1 LNLKTSLPWVW
12 KTLKRPAFW
21 IIFVLLSLITVIH
34 YQELESSVF
43 LIDFFTDLGL
53 TRHALDRI
61 LYLAPITL
69 AGYAFGWQG
78 GIAVSLIALAAMI
91 PRILLV
97 SVAPI
102 DALVESIAVFIIGN
116 VLAMTFYFLR
126 KEKEYRHELEEAQ
139 DKMHFYL
146 GEVNKAQEEE
156 RKRISHELHDDTIQS
171 LVALARNLELLSSQK
186 TSVPDDTRR
195 RLEELR
201 QQTNNIMVGV
211 RRLSQDLRP
220 AALDR
225 LGLLPALEWL
235 VNDISRVAG
244 VKINVKTTGD
254 IPVLEKEKELVV
266 FRIVQEA
273 LRNVWHHSG
282 ASAADVVIISEDDK
296 IIIGVSDNGQGF
308 VMPRAITDFPS
319 LGKLGIVGMYER
331 AQLIGGILVVQSEP
345 GRGTRVSFKVA
356 AP

>member
-1 LNLKTSLPWVW
+1 MNLKPLTSRIW
-12 KTLKRPAFW
+12 KTVKRPAFW
-21 IIFVLLSLITVIH
+21 IIFVLLCLITAIH
-34 YQELESSVF
+34 YHELEST
-43 LIDFFTDLGL
+43 LPITNLFTTLGL

-61 LYLAPITL
+61 FYLAPITL

-78 GIAVSLIALAAMI
+78 GIIVSLVALAAMI
-91 PRILLV
+91 PRILFV
-97 SVAPI
+97 SATPV

-139 DKMHFYL
+139 GKMHFYL

-171 LVALARNLELLSSQK
+171 LVVLARNLELLASQEK
-186 TSVPDDTRR
+186 DLSANARG

-201 QQTNNIMVGV
+201 QHTNNIMVGV

-235 VNDISRVAG
+235 VNDISRVSG
-244 VKINVKTTGD
+244 VKINIKTTGD
-254 IPVLEKEKELVV
+254 VPFLGKEKELVV

-282 ASAADVVIISEDDK
+282 ASAADVVIISEDNK

-345 GRGTRVSFKVA
+345 GRGTKVSFKVA
-356 AP
+356 AS